1 MQVYAPSGVFVPSPN
16 FIKGTEWLKANKVN
30 SDIGIRN
37 SYLMMCSKQKKYS
50 FSVDHGGMYKLIL
63 TTEND
68 VIVKKVVELTTEG
81 SDSDDSFEWKTNV
94 VEWDK
99 LPNELKH
106 CFDVVCKDYET
117 AYMLFRKE
125 GDSVPYFRVERFNT

>member
-16 FIKGTEWLKANKVN
+16 FIKGREWLKANNVN
-30 SDIGIRN
+30 SDIGVRS
-37 SYLMMCSKQKKYS
+37 SYAMLCSKQKKYS
-50 FSVDHGGMYKLIL
+50 WNVDFGGMYKLIL
-63 TTEND
+63 TIEDD

-94 VEWDK
+94 VELDK

-106 CFDVVCKDYET
+106 FFDVVCKDYET

-125 GDSVPYFRVERFNT
+125 SDDVPYFRVERFNT